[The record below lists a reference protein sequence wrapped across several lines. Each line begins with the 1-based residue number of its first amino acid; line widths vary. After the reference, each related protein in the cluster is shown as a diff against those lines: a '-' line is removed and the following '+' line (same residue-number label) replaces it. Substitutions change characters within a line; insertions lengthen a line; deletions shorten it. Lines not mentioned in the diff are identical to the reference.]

1 MGNIHQG
8 ADYEDINTKGDYH
21 VESGGMLM
29 LFLAAVELVSP
40 HHLIKSPYPWQ
51 TVRWQPKMS

>member
-29 LFLAAVELVSP
+29 LFLAAVELVSVFYRFL
-40 HHLIKSPYPWQ
+40 LII
-51 TVRWQPKMS
+51 